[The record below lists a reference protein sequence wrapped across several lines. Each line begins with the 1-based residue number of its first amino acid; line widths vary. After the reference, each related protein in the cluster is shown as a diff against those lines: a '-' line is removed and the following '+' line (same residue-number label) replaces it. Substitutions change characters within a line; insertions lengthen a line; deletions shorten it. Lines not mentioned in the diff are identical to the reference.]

1 MLFRKDRD
9 APSWSAIDIHSHVL
23 PGLDDGA
30 KDLADTVSMLRIA
43 AAEGISDM
51 IVTPH
56 FHLGRHIAP
65 PGMVLRTLERVQQ
78 IAETK
83 RIPIRLYPGSEVYN
97 FDDMVSSLKRKD
109 ILTMNGSDFV
119 LVEFSPAVMFRT
131 MQNAMDGLLNE
142 GYQPILAHVERYECL
157 LKDTDSVFFLHDMG
171 VRIQVNASTVTGKNG
186 ADGKR
191 FVHRLLQGRVVDHIG
206 TDAHGHEHRTPEMAQ
221 CRKTIEKKYGD
232 DYAYQ
237 ILRGNAEEILYP

>member
-1 MLFRKDRD
+1 MFFRKDRD
-9 APSWSAIDIHSHVL
+9 ASSWSAVDIHCHIL

-30 KDLADTVSMLRIA
+30 RDLTDTVAMLRIA

-56 FHLGRHIAP
+56 FHPGRHVAAP
-65 PGMVLRTLERVQQ
+65 ETVLRTLESVRQ
-78 IAETK
+78 IARTN
-83 RIPIRLYPGSEVYN
+83 RIPIRLYPGSEIYYFN
-97 FDDMVSSLKRKD
+97 EMVPKLKRND
-109 ILTMNGSDFV
+109 LLTMNGSEFV

-157 LKDTDSVFFLHDMG
+157 LKDTDRVFFLHDMG

-186 ADGKR
+186 AEGKR
-191 FVHRLLQGRVVDHIG
+191 FVHRLLQERAVDHIG
-206 TDAHGHEHRTPEMAQ
+206 TDAHGWKHRRPEMAR
-221 CRKTIEKKYGD
+221 CRKTLEKKYSAA
-232 DYAYQ
+232 YAYQ
-237 ILRGNAEEILYP
+237 ILRGNAEEILNP